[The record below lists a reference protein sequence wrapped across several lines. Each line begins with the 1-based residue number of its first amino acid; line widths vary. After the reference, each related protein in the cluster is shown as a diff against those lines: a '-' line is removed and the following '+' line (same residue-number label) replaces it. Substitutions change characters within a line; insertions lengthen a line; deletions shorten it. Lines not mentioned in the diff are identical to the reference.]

1 MEKPWGICSSN
12 QIVGILNRPEPPP
25 EPLIV
30 SRSRG
35 PNAQFGSS
43 ATPLFKI
50 LKKEWRPRQAAPD
63 PPPGSPLSRI
73 LEGGACSGVVAPGL
87 GEMGERG
94 GTRRFWRRGRVVWAG
109 GSGGPGAQGAL
120 KNLREL
126 FPSLIRLGN
135 NSSQVFSRRDVR
147 GWMGCVMCALR
158 VSRCECVHM
167 FRPRSRVR
175 SAPTAPAR
183 HHVECLTPALA
194 VCAAWPHEPLA
205 TGTGPCTTRSEP

>member
-1 MEKPWGICSSN
+1 M
-12 QIVGILNRPEPPP
+12 PPP
-25 EPLIV
+25 
-30 SRSRG
+30 
-35 PNAQFGSS
+35 SS
-43 ATPLFKI
+43 P
-50 LKKEWRPRQAAPD
+50 RPPPQAAL
-63 PPPGSPLSRI
+63 LSRI

-94 GTRRFWRRGRVVWAG
+94 WHNEVLEKGAVGVGWGGRVEL
-109 GSGGPGAQGAL
+109 GAQGAL